1 MKMKSYLWLLAFST
15 ALVFQRC
22 SDDDG
27 GKTAPTVVTGVLVA
41 NEGNFQA
48 ANASVTYYDPEKDS
62 VAQNIFRNA
71 AGDFAGDVLQSITL
85 DGERAYL
92 VLNNSNTIEVANSTT
107 FAREKTLADAKIV
120 QPRYV
125 SVINGKAY
133 ISVMGP
139 YDEDYNLTS
148 SSIVVADANTMNITT
163 TIPTKPGVD
172 DLFYTGGYLFASIN
186 NFGAEATVS
195 VIDPSKNEVIK
206 DLAVMYGP
214 SGMVLDANN
223 RLWVVCRGDYEAED
237 SYLESIDVKNL
248 GQETQ
253 IHLDFRAGAD
263 LAVSPDGR
271 TLYFTGGN
279 NIYSMP
285 IDSKEAPTAPLF
297 TAEDVADLSSF
308 AVNPQ
313 NGDFYVGDAR
323 FFLASGGVFVYGS
336 DGTSKTSFTAG
347 VGPTQFIFKE

>member
-1 MKMKSYLWLLAFST
+1 MKMKSYMWLVAIS
-15 ALVFQRC
+15 AVLVFQRC

-27 GKTAPTVVTGVLVA
+27 EKGNQSVVTGVLVA
-41 NEGNFQA
+41 NEGNFLA
-48 ANASVTYYDPEKDS
+48 ANGSVTYYNPEKDS

-107 FAREKTLADAKIV
+107 FAREKTVAEPVLDK
-120 QPRYV
+120 PRYV

-133 ISVMGP
+133 ISVFGP
-139 YDEDYNLTS
+139 YDAEYNLTN
-148 SSIVVADANTMNITT
+148 SSIVVADAKTMNITGN
-163 TIPTKPGVD
+163 IPTRPGVD
-172 DLFYTGGYLFASIN
+172 DLFYAGGYLFASIN
-186 NFGAEATVS
+186 NFGAGSAVS
-195 VIDPSKNEVIK
+195 VIDPSKNEVIR
-206 DLAVMYGP
+206 DVAVMNGP

-223 RLWVVCRGDYEAED
+223 KLWVICRGGYGAED
-237 SYLESIDVKNL
+237 SYLESIGVKNFE
-248 GQETQ
+248 QVQ
-253 IHLDFRAGAD
+253 IHLDFQAGSD
-263 LAVSPDGR
+263 LAVSPDGK

-297 TAEDVADLSSF
+297 TAEEVVDLYSF
-308 AVNPQ
+308 GVNPE

-323 FFLASGGVFVYGS
+323 LFSASGGAYVY
-336 DGTSKTSFTAG
+336 TSTGALKTSFTTG
-347 VGPTQFIFKE
+347 VGPTQFIFKK